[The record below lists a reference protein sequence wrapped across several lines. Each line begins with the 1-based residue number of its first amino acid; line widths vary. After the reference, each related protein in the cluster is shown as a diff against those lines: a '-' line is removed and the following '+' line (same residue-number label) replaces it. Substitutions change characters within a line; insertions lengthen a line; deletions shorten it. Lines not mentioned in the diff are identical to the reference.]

1 MAKILIF
8 EEMKRK
14 MYGYCDITPEQKEK
28 IEIRMKEQS
37 DRQTKKLAE
46 IGIKSDKDLPMKCD
60 LCGIMFTLGQLE
72 HDTNFGYV
80 CKKCENK
87 DTC

>member
-1 MAKILIF
+1 MAKILNF

-14 MYGYCDITPEQKEK
+14 MYGFCDITPEQKEK
-28 IEIRMKEQS
+28 IEIRLKEQS
-37 DRQTKKLAE
+37 AKKDAN
-46 IGIKSDKDLPMKCD
+46 IGIKSDRDLPMKCD
-60 LCGIMFTLGQLE
+60 LCGKMFTMGQLE

-80 CKKCENK
+80 CKKCENR